1 MVTSADAADMRFTL
15 SFHYEQQVRASCGL
29 RSAQR
34 MRRLAQEAVTLS
46 TSLPISA
53 PSSIFVR
60 ADEERLD
67 VLKVY
72 STVLY
77 TILLLTDT
85 YFTVYSNL

>member
-1 MVTSADAADMRFTL
+1 MVTSGDAADMHFTL
-15 SFHYEQQVRASCGL
+15 TFHYEQQVRAACGL
-29 RSAQR
+29 RSPQR

-67 VLKVY
+67 VLKVHFFLC
-72 STVLY
+72 STY
-77 TILLLTDT
+77 
-85 YFTVYSNL
+85 